1 MSGFRLCN
9 ISCTLELSVQF
20 TLLTSKVLHFML
32 SHPNQVA
39 EDALIALTTRWY
51 LPKLLQRVFD
61 SYQYENAQYLL
72 KHGRLGSEVIAAVSN
87 R

>member
-51 LPKLLQRVFD
+51 LPKLL
-61 SYQYENAQYLL
+61 
-72 KHGRLGSEVIAAVSN
+72 
-87 R
+87 